1 MAATL
6 RDLRS
11 QLKSRRVHYGFGQE
25 PVPPKSARPKNYA
38 LAKFILEH
46 GRIPEVGELAA
57 FKKKLKADEKK

>member
-11 QLKSRRVHYGFGQE
+11 QLRSRRVHYGFGQA
-25 PVPPKSARPKNYA
+25 PVAPKVGKKNYP

-46 GRIPEVGELAA
+46 GRIPEAGELET
-57 FKKKLKADEKK
+57 FKKKLKASEKK